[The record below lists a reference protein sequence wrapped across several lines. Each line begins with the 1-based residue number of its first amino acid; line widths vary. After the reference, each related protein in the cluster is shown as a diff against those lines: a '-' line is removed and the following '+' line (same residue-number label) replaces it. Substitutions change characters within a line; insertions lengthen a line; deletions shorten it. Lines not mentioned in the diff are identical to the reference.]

1 MVSVTFIMNIFLNLD
16 GDLNHCHYTIVLDLI
31 LSHLAVTCVPYN
43 EQYLVMSTMV
53 KSLYKFG
60 DNLMTNSTKTI
71 QRKIQF
77 YVEWC

>member
-16 GDLNHCHYTIVLDLI
+16 GDLNHCHCTIVLDLI
-31 LSHLAVTCVPYN
+31 LSHLAVTCVLYN

-60 DNLMTNSTKTI
+60 DNLMTNSTKII
-71 QRKIQF
+71 QRKIHLR
-77 YVEWC
+77 